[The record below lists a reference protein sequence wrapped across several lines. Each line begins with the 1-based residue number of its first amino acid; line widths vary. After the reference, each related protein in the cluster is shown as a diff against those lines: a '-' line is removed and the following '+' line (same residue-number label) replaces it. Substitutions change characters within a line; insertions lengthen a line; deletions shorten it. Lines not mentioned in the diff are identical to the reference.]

1 MFSKNF
7 LIKKKKII
15 SNKDGDIYKFISSNE
30 DKFNS
35 KGEVYFSKLKIKKI
49 KAWKYHL
56 KQTQNL
62 IVPVGSIKLVLIKYS
77 TKNKKIL
84 QKKIISL
91 DEKNDYKLVSI
102 MPKIWY
108 GFKNVGK
115 KDALIV
121 NFTNIPHKKKEG
133 INIKIKHCEF
143 KIDWKK
149 I

>member
-1 MFSKNF
+1 MNKKNF

-15 SNKDGDIYKFISSNE
+15 SNKDGNIYKFISSDE
-30 DKFNS
+30 DEFNP
-35 KGEVYFSKLKIKKI
+35 KGEVYFSKLKTKKI

-62 IVPVGSIKLVLIKYS
+62 IVPVGSVKLILIKYS
-77 TKNKKIL
+77 KKNKKVL

-91 DEKNDYKLVSI
+91 NEKNDYKLITI
-102 MPKIWY
+102 MPRTWY

-133 INIKIKHCEF
+133 ININIDHCEF
-143 KIDWKK
+143 EIDWKK